1 VRLLLDENLSFRLA
15 ALLADAFP
23 GTAHVRDV
31 GLSGADDDAVWEH
44 ARAHGMAVASKD
56 SDFHDRARLHGPPPR
71 LVWIRR
77 GTAPPATWRPC
88 SAATAPRLSASP
100 RTPRPR
106 CWSWGERQC
115 ESA

>member
-1 VRLLLDENLSFRLA
+1 MRLLLDENLSFRLV
-15 ALLADAFP
+15 ALLGDAFP

-77 GTAPPATWRPC
+77 GNC
-88 SAATAPRLSASP
+88 STRDVEALLRRYRAAL
-100 RTPRPR
+100 
-106 CWSWGERQC
+106 ERFAADS
-115 ESA
+115 EAAVLELG

>member
-1 VRLLLDENLSFRLA
+1 MKLLLDENLSFRLA

-77 GTAPPATWRPC
+77 GNC
-88 SAATAPRLSASP
+88 STRDVEALLRRHRAAL
-100 RTPRPR
+100 
-106 CWSWGERQC
+106 ERFAADP
-115 ESA
+115 EAAVLELG

>member
-1 VRLLLDENLSFRLA
+1 MRLLLDENLSYRLV
-15 ALLADAFP
+15 ALLADDFP

-77 GTAPPATWRPC
+77 GNC
-88 SAATAPRLSASP
+88 STRDVEALLRRHRAAL
-100 RTPRPR
+100 
-106 CWSWGERQC
+106 ERFAADPGAAVL
-115 ESA
+115 ELG

>member
-1 VRLLLDENLSFRLA
+1 MKLLLDENLSFRLV

-77 GTAPPATWRPC
+77 GNC
-88 SAATAPRLSASP
+88 STRDVEALLRRNRAVLERFAADPEAAVLEL
-100 RTPRPR
+100 
-106 CWSWGERQC
+106 G
-115 ESA
+115 